1 MKVVRMS
8 LKKGE
13 ILRFQQS
20 GSAWILR
27 KKKNVVG
34 HLSLNESVKVCDA
47 DLKDAPWDEI
57 TRVYCTAR
65 VEKIAF
71 NKESP
76 DDVGVQLVLLE
87 VVTPVKVTPSV
98 EPISFAVI
106 LRLNGKLAGHKAV
119 KELIFSNGLFLGY
132 TEDGLA
138 EVIFCEK
145 SATEVLELVKP
156 ALKEAVEETH
166 QTATVSLI
174 EWASVGFTSVT
185 FGVDKSMIINRLD

>member
-13 ILRFQQS
+13 ISRFQQS

-27 KKKNVVG
+27 KKKDVVG
-34 HLSLNESVKVCDA
+34 RLSLNEPVKVCDT

-57 TRVYCTAR
+57 SCVYCTAR
-65 VEKIAF
+65 VEKFAF
-71 NKESP
+71 DKESP
-76 DDVGVQLVLLE
+76 DDVMIHLVLLE
-87 VVTPVKVTPSV
+87 IVTPVKVTPSV

-106 LRLNGKLAGHKAV
+106 LRLNGRLAGHKAV
-119 KELIFSNGLFLGY
+119 KDLIFSNGLFLGY

-138 EVIFCEK
+138 EVIFSEK

-166 QTATVSLI
+166 RTTTVSLI
-174 EWASVGFTSVT
+174 EWAPVGYTSVT

>member
-8 LKKGE
+8 LKKRE
-13 ILRFQQS
+13 ISRFQQS

-27 KKKNVVG
+27 KKKDVVG
-34 HLSLNESVKVCDA
+34 RLSLNESVKICDS

-57 TRVYCTAR
+57 RCVYC
-65 VEKIAF
+65 IAKVDQF
-71 NKESP
+71 DFDKDSP
-76 DDVGVQLVLLE
+76 DDVMIHLVLLE

-98 EPISFAVI
+98 EPICFAVI
-106 LRLNGKLAGHKAV
+106 LRLNRRLAGHKAV
-119 KELIFSNGLFLGY
+119 KELIFSHGMSLGC

-138 EVIFCEK
+138 QVIFGEK

-156 ALKEAVEETH
+156 ALKEAVEETNR
-166 QTATVSLI
+166 TATVNLV
-174 EWASVGFTSVT
+174 EWAPIGSTSIT

>member
-1 MKVVRMS
+1 MKVIRMS

-13 ILRFQQS
+13 ISRFQQS

-34 HLSLNESVKVCDA
+34 RLSLNESVKVCDT
-47 DLKDAPWDEI
+47 DVKNTPWDEVSG
-57 TRVYCTAR
+57 VYCTA
-65 VEKIAF
+65 KIDKFAF
-71 NKESP
+71 DKDSP
-76 DDVGVQLVLLE
+76 DDVMVHLVLLE
-87 VVTPVKVTPSV
+87 VVTPVKVTPSA

-106 LRLNGKLAGHKAV
+106 LRLNGILAGHKAV
-119 KELIFSNGLFLGY
+119 KDIIFSNGLFLGFS
-132 TEDGLA
+132 EDGLA

-156 ALKEAVEETH
+156 ALKEAVEGTH
-166 QTATVSLI
+166 RTTTVSLI

>member
-13 ILRFQQS
+13 ISRFQQS

-27 KKKNVVG
+27 KKENVVG
-34 HLSLNESVKVCDA
+34 RLSINESVKVCDN

-57 TRVYCTAR
+57 TRVYCTAK
-65 VEKIAF
+65 VDKF
-71 NKESP
+71 DFDKESP
-76 DDVGVQLVLLE
+76 EYVGVHLVLLE

-106 LRLNGKLAGHKAV
+106 LRFNGRLAEHKAV
-119 KELIFSNGLFLGY
+119 KDIIFSNGLFLGY
-132 TEDGLA
+132 TEDRLA
-138 EVIFCEK
+138 EVIFSEK

-156 ALKEAVEETH
+156 ALKEAVEETNR
-166 QTATVSLI
+166 TTTISLI
-174 EWASVGFTSVT
+174 EWAPVGSISVT
-185 FGVDKSMIINRLD
+185 FGMDKSMIINRLD

>member
-13 ILRFQQS
+13 ISRFQQS

-27 KKKNVVG
+27 KKKNVIG
-34 HLSLNESVKVCDA
+34 HLSLNESVKVCDS
-47 DLKDAPWDEI
+47 DLINAPWDVI
-57 TRVYCTAR
+57 THVYCTAR
-65 VEKIAF
+65 VEKFAF
-71 NKESP
+71 DKDSP
-76 DDVGVQLVLLE
+76 DDVMIHLVLLE

-106 LRLNGKLAGHKAV
+106 LKFNGRLVEHKAV
-119 KELIFSNGLFLGY
+119 KDLIFSNGLFLGY

-138 EVIFCEK
+138 QIIFGEK

-156 ALKEAVEETH
+156 ALKEAVKETH
-166 QTATVSLI
+166 QTATVGLI
-174 EWASVGFTSVT
+174 EWAPIGSTLIT